1 DLNLSAERDSLR
13 AAWQSEKT
21 LVDNIN
27 QELEQI
33 ENYKIEAD
41 QAERAG
47 DYGRVAEIRYGRIK
61 ESQDKVETLKKELA
75 EQQGDSRMLK
85 EEVTADDIAG
95 VVSRW
100 TGVPVTKMIQSE
112 RDKLLHLEEEL
123 HKRVA
128 GQD

>member
-1 DLNLSAERDSLR
+1 MDSVPEAVDEIERRIMQLEIEREAIKREKDTKTVDELSKEIANLSTERDSLR

-21 LVDNIN
+21 LVDSVN

-61 ESQDKVETLKKELA
+61 ESQDKVRSEERRVGKECV
-75 EQQGDSRMLK
+75 STCR
-85 EEVTADDIAG
+85 
-95 VVSRW
+95 SRW
-100 TGVPVTKMIQSE
+100 
-112 RDKLLHLEEEL
+112 
-123 HKRVA
+123 
-128 GQD
+128 